1 MEFVFFMFGLYIF
14 KFLIYIF
21 ILYYYKKKKII
32 RKIDSVICYIIFVL
46 IVLLFWLNILIKVV
60 FYRIIE
66 YVFLILMFMKYSDV
80 N

>member
-14 KFLIYIF
+14 KFLIYIL

-66 YVFLILMFMKYSDV
+66 YVYLNLMFMKYSDV

>member
-32 RKIDSVICYIIFVL
+32 RKIDSVFCYIIFVL

-66 YVFLILMFMKYSDV
+66 YVYLNLMFMKYSDV